1 MNYFQKIKKPYLLA
15 EIGVNHDGSILKAKK
30 LIKVAKKC
38 GANGVKFQTF
48 KAENLA
54 EKSTPK
60 VKYQLETTKKNES
73 HYEMLKKLEL
83 SHADH
88 YILQDY
94 CKKIDIDF
102 TSTPYDVES
111 AKFLKKLKVP
121 YFKTASY

>member
-1 MNYFQKIKKPYLLA
+1 MNYFQKIKEPYLLA
-15 EIGVNHDGSILKAKK
+15 EIGVNHDGNILKAKK
-30 LIKVAKKC
+30 LVQLAKKC

-60 VKYQLETTKKNES
+60 VKYQLEMTKKNES

-88 YILQDY
+88 YVLRD
-94 CKKIDIDF
+94 
-102 TSTPYDVES
+102 
-111 AKFLKKLKVP
+111 
-121 YFKTASY
+121 